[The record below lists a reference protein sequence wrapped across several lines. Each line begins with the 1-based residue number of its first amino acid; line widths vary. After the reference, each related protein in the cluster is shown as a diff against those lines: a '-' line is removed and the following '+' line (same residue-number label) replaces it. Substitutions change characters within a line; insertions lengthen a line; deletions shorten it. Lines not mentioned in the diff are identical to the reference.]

1 MKRLLW
7 IILAAVILFRVP
19 AYASPSAS
27 GDNQG
32 VILTADDRNAEAASA
47 LACRILPR
55 HGKEIEF
62 ILEPSE
68 ADFYSLE
75 TVDGHLRIC
84 GNNAN
89 SMAVGL
95 GNYLEDFCKIT
106 VTWYE
111 RDAVREP
118 RHLPAVEQKV
128 TRSALVKHRF
138 FLNYCTFG
146 YTLAWWQWKDWERFI
161 DWRAMHGITL
171 ALANTGQEAVWQRVW
186 QKFGM
191 TPEQCREYF
200 TGPGYL
206 PWHRMSNIDA
216 WHGPLPQHW
225 IDTQA
230 AMQQQIVARELE
242 LGINPVL
249 TSFNGHVPAMLRDL
263 YPESDI
269 KPLSAWGRFEKKYN
283 CWYLNPADPL
293 YDKIQKCFLA
303 EQKAL
308 FGQDCHIYGVD
319 PFNEVD
325 PPSWEPKYLAEAGR
339 RTYESLAESDPE
351 AVWLQM
357 GWLFYYDRHW
367 TDELIKAYLTP
378 VPKGRLLMIDYYCEK
393 AEVYPRTGSFYGQD
407 FIWSYLGNFGGNTM
421 ISGNFKDISAKL
433 DRAYAEAGEGFVG
446 IGATL
451 EGLGVD
457 PQVYEYV
464 LDRAWE
470 KTRTDEEWIDALAD
484 RHAGF
489 TDTHNRAAWR
499 ILYEE
504 CHKQIA
510 GNRGMIISCRPRME
524 GWNNWRNRGCNYD
537 NHYLLEAWKELSS
550 SRRSRSA
557 AYRFDCANLAR
568 QCLENY
574 FADLLQ
580 LALRQYESKAA
591 DSLKVT
597 SARMLRVLDDIDR
610 ITGTDSYFL
619 LGKWIAD
626 ARAWGSTPEEEEYL
640 ERDARMLISCWGY
653 RGAGLNDYA
662 NRSYNG
668 LIKGFYRQR
677 WEKFLDGLA
686 DSAAKGETF
695 DYNAFQEWDKD
706 LEWEWATADKSVF
719 RATPKGNPVCL
730 SRRLY
735 RKYRSEIAASAG
747 TAGLL
752 DSGGVRRSV
761 G

>member
-1 MKRLLW
+1 MKKFFLT
-7 IILAAVILFRVP
+7 IIIAALALPLP
-19 AYASPSAS
+19 AYAGDILSARDLS
-27 GDNQG
+27 S
-32 VILTADDRNAEAASA
+32 EAASA
-47 LACRILPR
+47 LARRILPK
-55 HGKEIEF
+55 HGGEIEF
-62 ILEPSE
+62 IREPSDT
-68 ADFYSLE
+68 DFYSLE
-75 TVDGHLRIC
+75 TVDGRLRIC

-89 SMAVGL
+89 SMAVGFC
-95 GNYLEDFCKIT
+95 NYLEDWCKIT

-118 RHLPAVEQKV
+118 RRLPAVEGKV
-128 TRSALVKHRF
+128 TRNALVGHRF

-146 YTLAWWQWKDWERFI
+146 YTLAWWQWKDWERLI
-161 DWRAMHGITL
+161 DWMAMHGVTL

-191 TPEQCREYF
+191 TPEQCRDYF

-206 PWHRMSNIDA
+206 PWHRMSNIDS

-225 IDTQA
+225 IDEQA
-230 AMQQQIVARELE
+230 DLQQRIVARELE

-269 KPLSAWGRFEKKYN
+269 SPLSAWGRFEKKYN

-325 PPSWEPKYLAEAGR
+325 PPSWDAKYLAEAGR
-339 RTYESLAESDPE
+339 RTYESLAESDPD

-357 GWLFYYDRHW
+357 GWLFYFDRHW
-367 TDELIKAYLTP
+367 TGDLIKAYLSP

-393 AEVYPRTGSFYGQD
+393 SEVYRTTDSFYGQD

-421 ISGNFKDISAKL
+421 ISGDFKDISMKL
-433 DRAYAEAGEGFVG
+433 DRAYAEAGDGFVG

-470 KTRTDEEWIDALAD
+470 RKCSDDEWIEALAD

-489 TDTHNRAAWR
+489 SDARNRAAWR
-499 ILYEE
+499 ILYDK
-504 CHKQIA
+504 CHRQLA
-510 GNRGMIISCRPRME
+510 GNRGMVISCRPTMQGR
-524 GWNNWRNRGCNYD
+524 NNWRNRGCNYD
-537 NHYLLEAWKELSS
+537 NHDLLKAWGELSA
-550 SRRSRSA
+550 SRRSRAA
-557 AYRFDCANLAR
+557 AYRFDCANIAR
-568 QCLENY
+568 QCMENY

-580 LALRQYESKAA
+580 SALRQFNSGRA
-591 DSLKVT
+591 DSLKAT
-597 SARMLRVLDDIDR
+597 ADRMKTLLRDIDR

-619 LGKWIAD
+619 MGKWIAD
-626 ARAWGSTPEEEEYL
+626 ARAWGSTPEEEDYFEK
-640 ERDARMLISCWGY
+640 DARMLITCWGY

-668 LIKGFYRQR
+668 LIRSFYLPR
-677 WEKFLDGLA
+677 WEKFLDGLQE
-686 DSAAKGETF
+686 SLESGETF
-695 DYNAFQEWDKD
+695 DYDAFREWDRD
-706 LEWEWATADKSVF
+706 FEWEWATAGREVF
-719 RATPKGNPVCL
+719 SAAPKGNPVRL

-735 RKYRSEIAASAG
+735 RKYKAEIAASAG
-747 TAGLL
+747 TAGVL
-752 DSGGVRRSV
+752 DNNGVNRNA